1 MFELVDETR
10 VAVPGF
16 GFLPPK
22 VASDSDKLFQVRMIH
37 CSKGKRSSH
46 LIFSIFNFKLNFH

>member
-1 MFELVDETR
+1 MFELVDEAR

-37 CSKGKRSSH
+37 CCKGKKEAA
-46 LIFSIFNFKLNFH
+46 I